1 MKSKDWKDSDLF
13 CSDLPTK
20 PNPKIGKIL
29 VTGATGYI
37 GGRLVP
43 ELLARG
49 YSVSVM
55 VRGASP
61 EHKERW
67 PKAEIIVADAL
78 DLEKLKKALEGVHV
92 AYYLIHS
99 MLLGRKEFEI
109 ADIQAAINFR
119 KAAED
124 NNVKRLIYLGG
135 LGIVHPNLSKHLTS
149 RIIVADELSLGKVP
163 TTILKAAIIIG
174 SGSASF
180 EIIEYL
186 IRKSPVFFIPSW
198 ARNKCQPISIR
209 DVIKYLIGVLENDK
223 TSGKTY
229 DIGGPD
235 ILTYEE
241 MLKVF
246 SKILGK
252 RRFFFHSILSNIG
265 FYSYF
270 ASLLTPVPVQVISCL
285 MESCKNE
292 VICHDCEIVKVIPFI
307 PLSYKE
313 SLLRAISREDHD
325 RIYTRWSDA
334 YPPAHELAINL
345 SELKAP
351 TYFTSSYS
359 ILTNKNAFSLFQ
371 SICKIGGKQG
381 WFHTNWMWRLR
392 GRIDR
397 LILGVGTSRGRRS
410 TSSLRIN
417 DVIDFW
423 RVEDLKTGKKL
434 LLRAEM
440 KLPGKAW
447 LEFEIK
453 PSGGQNQL
461 SVSGHFD
468 PHGFAGK
475 IYWYCFLP
483 FHRIIFHD
491 LIKQLEKESLN

>member
-1 MKSKDWKDSDLF
+1 M
-13 CSDLPTK
+13 
-20 PNPKIGKIL
+20 
-29 VTGATGYI
+29 
-37 GGRLVP
+37 
-43 ELLARG
+43 
-49 YSVSVM
+49 
-55 VRGASP
+55 
-61 EHKERW
+61 
-67 PKAEIIVADAL
+67 
-78 DLEKLKKALEGVHV
+78 
-92 AYYLIHS
+92 
-99 MLLGRKEFEI
+99 
-109 ADIQAAINFR
+109 
-119 KAAED
+119 
-124 NNVKRLIYLGG
+124 
-135 LGIVHPNLSKHLTS
+135 
-149 RIIVADELSLGKVP
+149 
-163 TTILKAAIIIG
+163 
-174 SGSASF
+174 
-180 EIIEYL
+180 
-186 IRKSPVFFIPSW
+186 
-198 ARNKCQPISIR
+198 
-209 DVIKYLIGVLENDK
+209 
-223 TSGKTY
+223 
-229 DIGGPD
+229 
-235 ILTYEE
+235 
-241 MLKVF
+241 
-246 SKILGK
+246 
-252 RRFFFHSILSNIG
+252 
-265 FYSYF
+265 
-270 ASLLTPVPVQVISCL
+270 
-285 MESCKNE
+285 
-292 VICHDCEIVKVIPFI
+292 IPFI

-359 ILTNKNAFSLFQ
+359 LLTNKNAFSLFQ

-453 PSGGQNQL
+453 PAGRQNQL

-468 PHGFAGK
+468 PHGLAGK

-483 FHRIIFHD
+483 FHRIIFND